1 MTEAT
6 CPHERSHIVD
16 SRFFGD
22 RYSTA
27 VSRRIFC
34 DSCRI
39 QRWLT
44 VEAELALA
52 EAELGLIP
60 AAAAARIAKAARI
73 DRIDLHAVKTETDR
87 SGHSLV
93 GLLRVFQAAC
103 DEDAGQYIHFGATT
117 QDIQDTAQVLEMR
130 DVLDALESMLR
141 ENAGHLL
148 QIAEAN
154 AAVPALGRTHAQPA
168 LPMTFGLKVAGWL
181 DEILRHLERI
191 AQMRERVLV
200 VQLFGGAGTMAAFG
214 PAAPEL
220 LRSFGER
227 LGLGVPTLGWHV
239 ARDRVAEFVTSLA
252 MIGGAFGRA
261 ADEIRVLSRPEF
273 GEVSEAW
280 AYGKVGSS
288 TMPHKRNPERCEQ
301 VVVMARM
308 AAAQVQLAMTA
319 LAGDHERDSRSL
331 RLEWACVAD
340 VSHYVLAAAQIFA
353 EIISGLRVHPDRLW
367 ANVSQVA
374 DRIASESLMLALAK
388 QHGKQ
393 TAHELVYRLTQTA
406 QERQISVL
414 EFLRE
419 QGGTELSL
427 DAGTL
432 DDIFDPRRYLGAS
445 ARLTRQVV
453 EAARAALGRTAALR

>member
-6 CPHERSHIVD
+6 CRHERGHIVD

-22 RYSTA
+22 RFSTA
-27 VSRRIFC
+27 ASRRIFC
-34 DSCRI
+34 DACRV

-60 AAAAARIAKAARI
+60 AEAARLIAEAAHSGRV
-73 DRIDLHAVKTETDR
+73 DLDAVKAETDR

-93 GLLRVFQAAC
+93 GLLRVLQAAC
-103 DEDAGQYIHFGATT
+103 EGDAGQYIHYGATT
-117 QDIQDTAQVLEMR
+117 QDIQDTGQVLEMR
-130 DVLDALESMLR
+130 DVLDELESMLR
-141 ENAGHLL
+141 EIAAHLL
-148 QIAEAN
+148 RIAEEN
-154 AAVPALGRTHAQPA
+154 AEVPALGRTHAQPA

-181 DEILRHLERI
+181 DETVRHLERL
-191 AQMRERVLV
+191 AQMRERVLMI
-200 VQLFGGAGTMAAFG
+200 QLFGGAGTMAAFG
-214 PAAPEL
+214 PVAPEL
-220 LRSFGER
+220 LRRFGER
-227 LGLGVPTLGWHV
+227 LGLGVPAIGWHV
-239 ARDRVAEFVTSLA
+239 ARDRVAEFVTTLA
-252 MIGGAFGRA
+252 MIAGTFGRA

-280 AYGKVGSS
+280 AFGKVGSS

-301 VVVMARM
+301 TVVMARL

-319 LAGDHERDSRSL
+319 LGGDHERDSRSL

-340 VSHYVLAAAQIFA
+340 VSHYTLAGAQIFA
-353 EIISGLRVHPDRLW
+353 GIISGLEVHPDRLW

-374 DRIASESLMLALAK
+374 DRIASEALMLALAER
-388 QHGKQ
+388 HGKQ
-393 TAHELVYRLTQTA
+393 TAHEMVYQLTQSA
-406 QERQISVL
+406 QEKQVSVL

-419 QGGTELSL
+419 QDDPGFSL
-427 DAGTL
+427 DAGL
-432 DDIFDPRRYLGAS
+432 LNDIFEPRQYLGAS

-453 EAARAALGRTAALR
+453 ADARAVLRRTTTPG

>member
-1 MTEAT
+1 MTQSA
-6 CPHERSHIVD
+6 CAHERSHIVD
-16 SRFFGD
+16 SRFFGN

-27 VSRRIFC
+27 ASRRIFC
-34 DSCRI
+34 DACRV

-52 EAELGLIP
+52 EAELGLVP
-60 AAAAARIAKAARI
+60 PEAAARIAQAARTDLI
-73 DRIDLHAVKTETDR
+73 DFEAVKAETDR
-87 SGHSLV
+87 TGHSLV
-93 GLLRVFQAAC
+93 GLLRVFQSAC
-103 DEDAGQYIHFGATT
+103 DADAGQYIHFGATT

-130 DVLDALESMLR
+130 DVLDALEDVLR
-141 ENAGHLL
+141 GNAGHLL
-148 QIAEAN
+148 RIAEEN

-181 DEILRHLERI
+181 DELIRHLERV

-214 PAAPEL
+214 PAGPDLVRRFAD
-220 LRSFGER
+220 R
-227 LGLGVPTLGWHV
+227 LGLGVPGIGWHV

-252 MIGGAFGRA
+252 MVAGALGRA
-261 ADEIRVLSRPEF
+261 ADEIRLLSRPEF
-273 GEVSEAW
+273 GEVSESW

-308 AAAQVQLAMTA
+308 AAAQAQLAMTA
-319 LAGDHERDSRSL
+319 LSGDHERDSRSL

-340 VSHYVLAAAQIFA
+340 VSHYALAAAQIFA

-374 DRIASESLMLALAK
+374 DRIASESLMLELAK
-388 QHGKQ
+388 RHGKQ
-393 TAHELVYRLTQTA
+393 TAHELVYQLTQTA
-406 QERQISVL
+406 QEKQVSVL

-419 QGGTELSL
+419 QGGAELSI
-427 DAGTL
+427 DAAVL
-432 DDIFDPRRYLGAS
+432 DDIFDPLRYLGAS
-445 ARLTRQVV
+445 AGLTQQVV
-453 EAARAALGRTAALR
+453 ARAREFLGRAAG

>member
-34 DSCRI
+34 DACRA

-52 EAELGLIP
+52 EADLGLIP
-60 AAAAARIAKAARI
+60 SAAARRIAQAAQAGHL
-73 DRIDLHAVKTETDR
+73 DLDAVKAETDR

-103 DEDAGQYIHFGATT
+103 GADAGQYIHYGATT
-117 QDIQDTAQVLEMR
+117 QDIQDTAQVLEVR
-130 DVLDALESMLR
+130 DVMDALEDMLR
-141 ENAGHLL
+141 ENAGYLL
-148 QIAEAN
+148 RIAEEN
-154 AAVPALGRTHAQPA
+154 AEVPALGRTHAQPA

-181 DEILRHLERI
+181 DEALRHLERM

-220 LRSFGER
+220 VRRFADR
-227 LGLGVPTLGWHV
+227 LGLGVPAIGWHV

-252 MIGGAFGRA
+252 MIAGAFGRA

-301 VVVMARM
+301 VVVTARM
-308 AAAQVQLAMTA
+308 AAAQAQLAMTA

-340 VSHYVLAAAQIFA
+340 VSHYTLASAQIFG
-353 EIISGLRVHPDRLW
+353 EIISGLEVHPDRLW
-367 ANVSQVA
+367 ANVSEVA
-374 DRIASESLMLALAK
+374 DRIASEALMFALA
-388 QHGKQ
+388 QRHGKQ
-393 TAHELVYRLTQTA
+393 TAHEMVYRLTQTA
-406 QERQISVL
+406 QEKRVSVR
-414 EFLRE
+414 EFVRE
-419 QGGTELSL
+419 QGEADLSL
-427 DAGTL
+427 DAATL
-432 DDIFDPRRYLGAS
+432 DDIFDPGRYLGAS

-453 EAARAALGRTAALR
+453 DEARTVLGRTAMLR

>member
-6 CPHERSHIVD
+6 CSHERSHIVD

-22 RYSTA
+22 RYSTE
-27 VSRRIFC
+27 VSRRTFC
-34 DSCRI
+34 DACRAR
-39 QRWLT
+39 RWLT

-52 EAELGLIP
+52 EADLGLIP
-60 AAAAARIAKAARI
+60 PEAARRIAQAAQAGQL
-73 DRIDLHAVKTETDR
+73 DLDAVKAETNR

-103 DEDAGQYIHFGATT
+103 GADAGQYIHYGATT

-130 DVLDALESMLR
+130 DVMDALEDLLR
-141 ENAGHLL
+141 ENAGYLL
-148 QIAEAN
+148 RIAEEN
-154 AAVPALGRTHAQPA
+154 AEVPALGRTHAQPA

-181 DEILRHLERI
+181 DEALRHLERM

-220 LRSFGER
+220 LRRFGER
-227 LGLGVPTLGWHV
+227 LGLGVPAIGWHV
-239 ARDRVAEFVTSLA
+239 ARDRIAEFVTLLA
-252 MIGGAFGRA
+252 MIAGASGRA

-280 AYGKVGSS
+280 AYGKIGSS

-301 VVVMARM
+301 VVVTARM
-308 AAAQVQLAMTA
+308 AAAQAQLAMTA

-340 VSHYVLAAAQIFA
+340 VSHYTLASAQIFG
-353 EIISGLRVHPDRLW
+353 EIISGLEVHPDRLW
-367 ANVSQVA
+367 ANVSAVA
-374 DRIASESLMLALAK
+374 DRIASESLMFALA
-388 QHGKQ
+388 QRHGKQ
-393 TAHELVYRLTQTA
+393 TAHEMVYRLTQTA
-406 QERQISVL
+406 QEKRVSVL
-414 EFLRE
+414 EFVRE
-419 QGGTELSL
+419 QGEADLSL
-427 DAGTL
+427 DAATL
-432 DDIFDPRRYLGAS
+432 DDIFDPCRYLGAS
-445 ARLTRQVV
+445 AKLTRQVV
-453 EAARAALGRTAALR
+453 DEARAVLGLTTMPR